1 MDRKKQGISMIIVL
15 WIIAILTV
23 LTTATALMTTSDI
36 TSTLNLV
43 KRKRTIKSAE
53 TASEFVVS
61 FLPEYKDLGTLVA
74 NDTFMRTGDTVLGH
88 KMYLT
93 PDSSDI
99 GVVTP
104 LPLIRESGTVGESG
118 TINPILTSWAMILQY
133 GTRGMIMQ
141 GGEYLAQ
148 RRIQA
153 AAAFSVPGGAEM
165 MGHTMY

>member
-1 MDRKKQGISMIIVL
+1 MGKRKEGVSMIIIL

-53 TASEFVVS
+53 TASEFVIS
-61 FLPEYKDLGTLVA
+61 FLPEYKDLATLIP
-74 NDTFMRTGDTVLGH
+74 NDTFMGAGDTSYGH
-88 KMYLT
+88 KMFLT

-104 LPLIRESGTVGESG
+104 IPLIQMGGSTGEAYSA
-118 TINPILTSWAMILQY
+118 NPILYGWSLVLEY
-133 GTRGMIMQ
+133 GTRGLIKKD
-141 GGEYLAQ
+141 GEYLA
-148 RRIQA
+148 RRNIQA
-153 AAAFSVPGGAEM
+153 AAAFTIPGGEEK

>member
-1 MDRKKQGISMIIVL
+1 MDKKKQGISMIIVL

-36 TSTLNLV
+36 ASTLNLV

-61 FLPEYKDLGTLVA
+61 FLPEYKDLSNLVS
-74 NDTFMRTGDTVLGH
+74 NDTFMGGGDTTYGH

-99 GVVTP
+99 GIVTP
-104 LPLIRESGTVGESG
+104 LPLIRESGTVGEGS
-118 TINPILTSWAMILQY
+118 TVNPILTSWALILEY

-153 AAAFSVPGGAEM
+153 AAAFSVPGGEEM

>member
-1 MDRKKQGISMIIVL
+1 MDKKKQGISMIIVL

-36 TSTLNLV
+36 ISTLNLV

-61 FLPEYKDLGTLVA
+61 LLPEYKDLGTLVA
-74 NDTFMRTGDTVLGH
+74 NDTFMSGGDTVYGH
-88 KMYLT
+88 KMFLT

-99 GVVTP
+99 GVITP
-104 LPLIRESGTVGESG
+104 LPLIRMGGTTGG
-118 TINPILTSWAMILQY
+118 ATGINPILYGWSLVLEY
-133 GTRGMIMQ
+133 GTRGIIKKE
-141 GGEYLAQ
+141 GDYLAL
-148 RRIQA
+148 RKIQA
-153 AAAFSVPGGAEM
+153 AAAFTLPGGEMM

>member
-1 MDRKKQGISMIIVL
+1 MDKKKQGISMIIVL

-36 TSTLNLV
+36 ASTLNLV

-61 FLPEYKDLGTLVA
+61 FLPEYKDLSNLVS
-74 NDTFMRTGDTVLGH
+74 NDTFVGGGDTTYGH

-104 LPLIRESGTVGESG
+104 LPLIRESGTVGEGG
-118 TINPILTSWAMILQY
+118 TVNPILTSWALILEY

-141 GGEYLAQ
+141 GGDYLAQ

-153 AAAFSVPGGAEM
+153 AAAFSVPGGEEM

>member
-1 MDRKKQGISMIIVL
+1 MDKKKQGISMIVVL

-36 TSTLNLV
+36 ASTLNLV

-61 FLPEYKDLGTLVA
+61 FLPEYKDLSNLVS
-74 NDTFMRTGDTVLGH
+74 NDTFMSGGDTTYGH
-88 KMYLT
+88 KMCLT

-99 GVVTP
+99 GVITP
-104 LPLIRESGTVGESG
+104 LPLIRMGGSTGEEFSV
-118 TINPILTSWAMILQY
+118 NPILY
-133 GTRGMIMQ
+133 GWSMVLEYETRGIIKK
-141 GGEYLAQ
+141 GNEYLAQ
-148 RRIQA
+148 RKIQA
-153 AAAFSVPGGAEM
+153 AAAFSLPGGEKM

>member
-1 MDRKKQGISMIIVL
+1 MGDKKQGISMIIVL

-61 FLPEYKDLGTLVA
+61 FLPEYKDLGNLIA
-74 NDTFMRTGDTVLGH
+74 NDTFMISGDTSLGH
-88 KMYLT
+88 KLFLT

-104 LPLIRESGTVGESG
+104 IPLIREAGTVGESG
-118 TINPILTSWAMILQY
+118 TVNPILTSWAMILEY

-153 AAAFSVPGGAEM
+153 AAAFSVPGGEEM

>member
-1 MDRKKQGISMIIVL
+1 MGKKKEGISMIIVL

-36 TSTLNLV
+36 ASTLNLV

-61 FLPEYKDLGTLVA
+61 FLPKYKDLGNLVS
-74 NDTFMRTGDTVLGH
+74 NDTFMGGGDTVYGH
-88 KMYLT
+88 KLFLA
-93 PDSSDI
+93 PDSQDI

-104 LPLIRESGTVGESG
+104 LPLIRGSGTVGEGG
-118 TINPILTSWAMILQY
+118 TVNPILTSWALILEY
-133 GTRGMIMQ
+133 GTKGMVMQ
-141 GGEYLAQ
+141 GGDYLAQ

-153 AAAFSVPGGAEM
+153 AASFSFPGGKEA